1 VRNKLPALMA
11 GEENLHSNGK
21 NHGGAK
27 KPPKKLREPKDREEG
42 SENLLLPTINTIH
55 QRTFS
60 L

>member
-1 VRNKLPALMA
+1 MA

-42 SENLLLPTINTIH
+42 SENLLLPTRNTIH